1 MHESALLAHVL
12 DVVRAAPLRKDPFA
26 HIYFENVFPE
36 AFYPELM
43 AARPDPSRFEPLYH
57 KDALRPDGTTTRST
71 FTLAPEPLA
80 ALPDCARATLAT
92 CAAVIGSPEVREA
105 LLARYE
111 DVLRE
116 RFPTRYK
123 DLALEGTVKLQR
135 DEPGYKIGI
144 HPDTSDKVVL
154 LQLYLAENDDHQEM
168 GTALYRRAG
177 EDFEKVDTLQYR
189 VNSGY
194 SFARTEESW
203 HGVEPVGA
211 LRYSLTLNYRLESQK
226 LRRTF
231 KKRVMRQLKRFV
243 QTARG
248 RAS

>member
-1 MHESALLAHVL
+1 MQESALLAHVL

-26 HIYFENVFPE
+26 HIYYENVLPE
-36 AFYPELM
+36 AFYAELLL
-43 AARPDPSRFEPLYH
+43 ALPDPSRFEPLYH

-71 FTLAPEPLA
+71 FTLTPEPLA
-80 ALPDCARATLAT
+80 PLPEASRRTLET
-92 CAAVIGSPEVREA
+92 CAAAIGSPELRDA

-123 DLALEGTVKLQR
+123 ELALEGTVKLQR

-154 LQLYLAENDDHQEM
+154 LQLYLAPDDAHAAM
-168 GTALYRRAG
+168 GTALYRRQG
-177 EDFEKVDTLQYR
+177 QDFAKADTLAFR
-189 VNSGY
+189 RNTGY

-211 LRYSLTLNYRLESQK
+211 LRYSLTLNYRLESQR

-231 KKRVMRQLKRFV
+231 KKRVLRQLKRFV

>member
-1 MHESALLAHVL
+1 MHESAVLAHVL

-26 HIYFENVFPE
+26 HIYFENVLP
-36 AFYPELM
+36 APFYAELM

-57 KDALRPDGTTTRST
+57 KDALRPDGSTTRST
-71 FTLAPEPLA
+71 FTLEPSALAELPE
-80 ALPDCARATLAT
+80 RQRRTLEV
-92 CAAVIGSPEVREA
+92 CAAVIGSREVREA

-111 DVLRE
+111 EVLRE

-135 DEPGYKIGI
+135 DEPGYEIGI
-144 HPDTSDKVVL
+144 HPDTTDKVVL
-154 LQLYLAENDDHQEM
+154 LQLYLAENEDHQEM
-168 GTALYRRAG
+168 GTALYRRTG
-177 EDFEKVDTLQYR
+177 QGFEKADTLRYR

-203 HGVEPVGA
+203 HGVEPIRA

-226 LRRTF
+226 LRRTI
-231 KKRVMRQLKRFV
+231 KKRVLRQVTRFFQRV
-243 QTARG
+243 RG
-248 RAS
+248 RA

>member
-1 MHESALLAHVL
+1 MHESALLSHVI

-26 HIYFENVFPE
+26 HIYFEHVLPE
-36 AFYPELM
+36 AFYAELLQALPE
-43 AARPDPSRFEPLYH
+43 ASRFEPLYH

-71 FTLAPEPLA
+71 FTLAPEELA
-80 ALPDCARATLAT
+80 ALPEGSRRTLET
-92 CAAVIGSPEVREA
+92 CAAAIGSRELREA

-154 LQLYLAENDDHQEM
+154 LQLYLAPDDAHAEM
-168 GTALYRRAG
+168 GTALYRRQGQEFVKA
-177 EDFEKVDTLQYR
+177 DTLAFR
-189 VNSGY
+189 RNSGY

-231 KKRVMRQLKRFV
+231 KKRVLRQLKRFV

>member
-1 MHESALLAHVL
+1 MTTGASCTTPRGH
-12 DVVRAAPLRKDPFA
+12 RAGAFDYAPAMTSDT
-26 HIYFENVFPE
+26 NV
-36 AFYPELM
+36 
-43 AARPDPSRFEPLYH
+43 
-57 KDALRPDGTTTRST
+57 
-71 FTLAPEPLA
+71 
-80 ALPDCARATLAT
+80 
-92 CAAVIGSPEVREA
+92 AVIGLGYVGLPLAIAFVEAGLNVEGIDISDSRVSAIAAGRSPIDDVSDGRLQAALASSLGVASQADGHVADADVVFVCVPTPITATKDPDLGPVLTAAAYICEHLRAGQLIVLQSTTFPGTTVGPFREA
-105 LLARYE
+105 L
-111 DVLRE
+111 
-116 RFPTRYK
+116 
-123 DLALEGTVKLQR
+123 EG
-135 DEPGYKIGI
+135 GG
-144 HPDTSDKVVL
+144 
-154 LQLYLAENDDHQEM
+154 M
-168 GTALYRRAG
+168 RAG